1 MGEEYPKFKVA
12 AVQASPV
19 FLDRDATV
27 KKACALI
34 EEAGK
39 NGAKLVVFPETW
51 IPTYPYWIVSTSE
64 SPMIFGLQRKAFTR
78 LFKNSVEIPSPA
90 TDALCQAARK
100 AGVYV
105 VMGLNERDSE
115 YGRGTIYNTLL
126 YIDKNGRIMGK
137 HRKLIPTGSE
147 RTIWGRGDGS
157 GLLVLDT
164 GLGRLGG
171 LICWENHMPL
181 ARYTMY
187 SKGERIHAAVWPT
200 GSGGKFTCRQIAF
213 EGNCFVISVGAYI
226 DKDLVPDDFEMKE
239 ETIWEFWR
247 DDKGSAIVSPKGD
260 YLAGPMPWEEGILYA
275 EVDLDWVVSRKHML
289 DVVGHYSRPDVFKLF
304 VNEEK
309 LVPMTTTKGEG
320 EGELKLVI
328 DELIGKVGRIP
339 TEDLKKELEELKRL
353 VSSR

>member
-1 MGEEYPKFKVA
+1 MSGEYPEFKVA
-12 AVQASPV
+12 AVQASPA
-19 FLDRDATV
+19 FLDTEATV

-39 NGAKLVVFPETW
+39 NGARLVVFPETW

-64 SPMIFGLQRKAFTR
+64 SPMVFGLQRKAFTR
-78 LFKNSVEIPSPA
+78 LFKNSVDIPSPA

-126 YIDKNGRIMGK
+126 YVDKNGRIMGK

-157 GLLVLDT
+157 YLKVFDT
-164 GLGRLGG
+164 DLGRLGG

-181 ARYTMY
+181 ARYTLY
-187 SKGERIHAAVWPT
+187 SKGEQIHVASWPT
-200 GSGGKFTCRQIAF
+200 GSGGEFTSRQIAF
-213 EGNCFVISVGAYI
+213 EGQCFVISVGAYI
-226 DKDLVPDDFEMKE
+226 DKDLVPDDFEMKG
-239 ETIWEFWR
+239 ETMWDFWR
-247 DDKGSAIVSPKGD
+247 EDKGSAIVSPGGK

-275 EVDLDWVVSRKHML
+275 DIDLTKAIGRKYML
-289 DVVGHYSRPDVFKLF
+289 DLVGHYSRPDVFKLF

-309 LVPMTTTKGEG
+309 LVPMSTTKG

-328 DELIGKVGRIP
+328 DELIHKVGRLP
-339 TEDLKKELEELKRL
+339 NEDLKRELEELKRL